1 MSPLHCGEV
10 REVNGRITFVP
21 DSLEFLQMDLEGFMG
36 KRVEMSFH
44 ETRRSNEF
52 NKYYWVGVIK
62 VFMDFFN
69 GDKVF
74 GRVVDAEFVHDLL
87 KAKFLGFK
95 KQTLPDGEVI
105 EIPKR
110 SSTLTSSE
118 FKDYVE
124 YCKAWGGELFSLNF
138 PDVTR

>member
-1 MSPLHCGEV
+1 
-10 REVNGRITFVP
+10 
-21 DSLEFLQMDLEGFMG
+21 MDLEGFLG
-36 KRVEMSFH
+36 KRVEMSFR
-44 ETRRSNEF
+44 ETRRSNVF
-52 NKYYWVGVIK
+52 NAYYFVGVVK

-69 GDKVF
+69 SEKTF
-74 GRVVDAEFVHDLL
+74 NRLMDADEVHDIL
-87 KAKFLGFK
+87 KTKFIGTK

-138 PDVTR
+138 PDARPL